1 MARSRSRAQ
10 GRSKGKPEPKRAVVV
25 ERKTRTEVEVVD
37 EGSGADWETGVAIL
51 TGFLLL
57 VAILVV
63 DYNLGQN
70 DAGLLF

>member
-1 MARSRSRAQ
+1 MARSRTRAQ
-10 GRSKGKPEPKRAVVV
+10 SRSKGKAEPKRAVVV
-25 ERKTRTEVEVVD
+25 ERKTRTEVEIVD
-37 EGSGADWETGVAIL
+37 ERPGADWETGVAVL

-70 DAGLLF
+70 GAGLIF

>member
-1 MARSRSRAQ
+1 MAKRAPPR
-10 GRSKGKPEPKRAVVV
+10 GRSKGKPEPKKVVV
-25 ERKTRTEVEVVD
+25 KERKTRTEVEVV
-37 EGSGADWETGVAIL
+37 EEQAGAGWETGVAIL

-70 DAGLLF
+70 DSGLLF

>member
-1 MARSRSRAQ
+1 MAKSRTRAQ
-10 GRSKGKPEPKRAVVV
+10 SRSKGKPEPKKVVV

-57 VAILVV
+57 VAILIV

>member
-1 MARSRSRAQ
+1 MAKRAPPR
-10 GRSKGKPEPKRAVVV
+10 GRSKGKPEPKKVVV
-25 ERKTRTEVEVVD
+25 KERKPRTEVEVV
-37 EGSGADWETGVAIL
+37 EEQAGAGWETGVAIL

-70 DAGLLF
+70 DSGLLF

>member
-1 MARSRSRAQ
+1 MAKRGTPPR
-10 GRSKGKPEPKRAVVV
+10 GRSKGKPEPKKAPK
-25 ERKTRTEVEVVD
+25 ERKPRTEVEVVD
-37 EGSGADWETGVAIL
+37 EQAGAGWETGVAIL

-70 DAGLLF
+70 DSGLLF

>member
-1 MARSRSRAQ
+1 MAKRGHPPGVGRRANPSP
-10 GRSKGKPEPKRAVVV
+10 RRPAK
-25 ERKTRTEVEVVD
+25 ERKPRTEVEVVD
-37 EGSGADWETGVAIL
+37 EQAGAGWETGVAIL

-70 DAGLLF
+70 DSGLLF